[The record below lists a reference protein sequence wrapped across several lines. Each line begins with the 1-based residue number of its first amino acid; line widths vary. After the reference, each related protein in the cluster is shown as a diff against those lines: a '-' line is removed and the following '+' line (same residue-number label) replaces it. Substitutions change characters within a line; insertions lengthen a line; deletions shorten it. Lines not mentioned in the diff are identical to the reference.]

1 MSAGKSGNR
10 RVRPPASRPLTL
22 SAYRAAMTAMAPAA
36 PLFLSWRERAG
47 KEDPERRGERLGR
60 TTMPRPAGN
69 IAWFH
74 AASVGETSAVLPL
87 IEALEEFRPDI
98 QVLLTTGTVTSA
110 RFAAARIGKRAI
122 HQYVPLDTPEF
133 ARHFVSHWRP
143 DIAIFA
149 ESEIWPSLI
158 DETKRRGTPLVL
170 VNGRVSDRSFGRW
183 SRRPKTAAALFGVF
197 DLILAQNDLF
207 AERFIALGAPD
218 TVTTGNLKMDA
229 PPPVAGKEELVRLR
243 KQTAGRPLF
252 LAASTHPGEDKIIAE
267 VHRRLTSKHGGL
279 LTIIAPRHP
288 HRGAEVETLAQSAGL
303 RTARR
308 SSGEKFN
315 GSTDIYVA
323 DTIGELGLFYALAP
337 VAFIGGSLVP
347 HGGQNPVEA
356 VQHDAVVL
364 SGPNVGNFKD
374 AYQALR
380 ASGGLAAANDAE
392 ELAAAADRL
401 LGDEKARKL
410 MLEGGR
416 KAVSSLRGAL
426 ERTLERLGDHLPPR
440 HV

>member
-1 MSAGKSGNR
+1 M
-10 RVRPPASRPLTL
+10 SRPLTL
-22 SAYRAAMTAMAPAA
+22 SAYRAVMAAMTPAA

-47 KEDPERRGERLGR
+47 KEDPKRRSERLGR
-60 TTMPRPAGN
+60 AAMPRPAGT

-74 AASVGETSAVLPL
+74 AASVGETSSVLPL
-87 IEALEEFRPDI
+87 IEALAEFRPDI

-110 RFAAARIGKRAI
+110 RFAAARIGKQVI
-122 HQYVPLDTPEF
+122 HQYVPLDTPDF
-133 ARHFVSHWRP
+133 ARRFVDHWQP

-158 DETKRRGTPLVL
+158 DETKHRGIPLVL
-170 VNGRVSDRSFGRW
+170 VNGRVSDRSYGRW
-183 SRRPKTAAALFGVF
+183 RRRPKTAAALFGVF

-218 TVTTGNLKMDA
+218 AVTTGNLKMDA
-229 PPPVAGKEELVRLR
+229 PPPVAGKEELAQLKR
-243 KQTAGRPLF
+243 QTAGRPLF
-252 LAASTHPGEDKIIAE
+252 LAASTHPGEDKIIAA
-267 VHRRLTSKHGGL
+267 VHSQLAAKHAGL

-288 HRGAEVETLAQSAGL
+288 HRGADVESLAQSAGL
-303 RTARR
+303 QTARR
-308 SSGEKFN
+308 SNGEKFN
-315 GSTDIYVA
+315 GTTDIYVA

-337 VAFIGGSLVP
+337 IAFIGGSLVP

-364 SGPNVGNFKD
+364 SGPNVGNFSD

-380 ASGGLAAANDAE
+380 ASGGLAAADNAE

-401 LGDEKARKL
+401 LGDAKARKQ

-416 KAVSSLRGAL
+416 KAVSSLSGAL

-440 HV
+440 RV